1 MDAEDG
7 FDLRLPASTRVVR
20 VRIVR
25 SARARRMTLR
35 VRPDGAVSVT
45 LPAGTRGDALEKARL
60 FALTNLDWIDR
71 RLERFA
77 EDARDEN
84 FPRTLS
90 EYLRERPTIFAD
102 SKPLALEIA
111 FTTARPFFVLRPWED
126 VVPVYVREASA
137 DADLRAALTGVA
149 KALLPSRVR
158 ALAESR
164 GVSVGAVSVRD
175 QRSRWGSCTARGD
188 LSLNWRVALLPPEI
202 RDHVLLHEL
211 AHRRHMD
218 HSDDFWDLLH
228 AWDPLTPAH
237 DKALRDEWSRL
248 FRL

>member
-1 MDAEDG
+1 MDSEEG

-20 VRIVR
+20 VRLVR

-35 VRPDGAVSVT
+35 VRPDGGVSVS

-60 FALTNLDWIDR
+60 FALKNLDWIDR
-71 RLERFA
+71 RLAQFA
-77 EDARDEN
+77 DEARATD
-84 FPRTLS
+84 FPRTLF

-102 SKPLALEIA
+102 DKPLAVEIS

-137 DADLRAALTGVA
+137 DADLREALAGMA
-149 KALLPSRVR
+149 KALLPPRVR
-158 ALAESR
+158 ALAEAR

-175 QRSRWGSCTARGD
+175 QRSRWGSCTVRGD
-188 LSLNWRVALLPPEI
+188 VSLNWRIVLLPLEI

-218 HSDDFWDLLH
+218 HSDDFWDLLY
-228 AWDPLTPAH
+228 AWDPRTSAH
-237 DKALRDEWSRL
+237 DKALRDGWSRL

>member
-20 VRIVR
+20 VRLAR
-25 SARARRMTLR
+25 SSRARRMTLR
-35 VRPDGAVSVT
+35 VQPDGAVSVT
-45 LPAGTRGDALEKARL
+45 IPAGTRGDVLEKARL
-60 FALTNLDWIDR
+60 FALKNLDWIDR
-71 RLERFA
+71 RLASA
-77 EDARDEN
+77 EARDAD

-102 SKPLALEIA
+102 AKPLTVEIS

-126 VVPVYVREASA
+126 VVPVYVRAASA
-137 DADLRAALTGVA
+137 DADLRAALAGMA
-149 KALLPSRVR
+149 KALLPPRVR

-164 GVSVGAVSVRD
+164 GVSVGAISVRD
-175 QRSRWGSCTARGD
+175 QRSRWGSCTTRGD
-188 LSLNWRVALLPPEI
+188 LSLNWRLVLLPPEI

-218 HSDDFWDLLH
+218 HSDDFWDQLY
-228 AWDPLTPAH
+228 AWDPQTAAH
-237 DKALRDEWSRL
+237 DRALTAEWSRL
-248 FRL
+248 LRL